1 MKGRKKMTVKIIYD
15 NEHEEVFDNVKH
27 YTNANNEKK
36 FLGMIMND
44 DKEIIYIRKVDIKR
58 NEIVKEGIS
67 KQ

>member
-58 NEIVKEGIS
+58 IEIVKEGIS

>member
-1 MKGRKKMTVKIIYD
+1 MTVKIIYD

-36 FLGMIMND
+36 FIGLIMND
-44 DKEIIYIRKVDIKR
+44 DKEIIYIKKVDIKR
-58 NEIVKEGIS
+58 IEIIKEGIS